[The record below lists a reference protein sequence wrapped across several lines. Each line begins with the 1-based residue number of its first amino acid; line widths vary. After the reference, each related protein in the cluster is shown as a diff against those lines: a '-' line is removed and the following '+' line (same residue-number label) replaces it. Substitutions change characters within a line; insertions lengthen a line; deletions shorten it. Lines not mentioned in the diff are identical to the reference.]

1 MKRVF
6 SGIAASLFAAVF
18 CLAGC
23 TADPAREPV
32 QEPMQPGGPVAEVPA
47 DPPGGEEDG
56 LQVILVQSPMGEA
69 EIVEE
74 TSNYI
79 RYRAEANEGC
89 ALQRWEITTVSRSGE
104 QHFHWQYSHQDMI
117 GKSSDD
123 AIIYIE
129 PIFTSRTREPLPVE
143 IVSVCGGG
151 GTAESLYGLYAYDA
165 GDMWL
170 TVTPNEDSYLRSLHV
185 QVGGGSVGDINIVN
199 VINHG
204 IMEGE
209 QDGGI
214 LAAPFAD
221 SFEGPD
227 KKVVAEFIAKDR
239 ACLARFCFD
248 EEAIERTDQSYGY
261 YAPSISD
268 SIIAA
273 ERGEE
278 GIFFSFPY
286 IENLMAI
293 YANGYQF
300 AGWKDE
306 SGRIVTRLLS
316 DMFAADRAE
325 RTYTMVF
332 AEKPV
337 ADPLFDYTL
346 NEDGTGYL
354 LSVNR
359 CLSQSELPETFVA
372 PHTYNGLP
380 VVGIAPQGFTYY
392 GGVFGYADYSDR
404 VVWEQ

>member
-104 QHFHWQYSHQDMI
+104 QHFHWKYSHQDMI

-165 GDMWL
+165 
-170 TVTPNEDSYLRSLHV
+170 
-185 QVGGGSVGDINIVN
+185 
-199 VINHG
+199 
-204 IMEGE
+204 
-209 QDGGI
+209 
-214 LAAPFAD
+214 
-221 SFEGPD
+221 
-227 KKVVAEFIAKDR
+227 
-239 ACLARFCFD
+239 
-248 EEAIERTDQSYGY
+248 

-337 ADPLFDYTL
+337 ADPVFDYTL

-392 GGVFGYADYSDR
+392 GGVFCYADYSGR